1 MTSNPNQYRLSPF
14 TAITR
19 TASRTP
25 RWALT
30 GPANT
35 PYPLIGSIKK
45 RVDQVHDSGLGDLF
59 SNLILGDTIW
69 AQAIV
74 AYRELQKT
82 QYYNANTSLQSLLFR
97 GLADR
102 ESDEARNIFEERA
115 MRYSA
120 TNDVL
125 LFEHILD
132 LYDWVSD
139 VMRGSEGRGADSF
152 ID

>member
-1 MTSNPNQYRLSPF
+1 M
-14 TAITR
+14 
-19 TASRTP
+19 
-25 RWALT
+25 T
-30 GPANT
+30 GPTNT

-45 RVDQVHDSGLGDLF
+45 RVDRVHDSGLGDLF
-59 SNLILGDTIW
+59 SDLILGDTIW
-69 AQAIV
+69 AQSIV

-82 QYYNANTSLQSLLFR
+82 QYYDANASLQSLLFR

-102 ESDEARNIFEERA
+102 ESDEARNVFEERA
-115 MRYSA
+115 MRYA
-120 TNDVL
+120 TMNDVL

-139 VMRGSEGRGADSF
+139 VMRGSEGRRADSF

>member
-1 MTSNPNQYRLSPF
+1 M
-14 TAITR
+14 
-19 TASRTP
+19 
-25 RWALT
+25 
-30 GPANT
+30 
-35 PYPLIGSIKK
+35 
-45 RVDQVHDSGLGDLF
+45 
-59 SNLILGDTIW
+59 
-69 AQAIV
+69 

-82 QYYNANTSLQSLLFR
+82 QYYDANASLQSLLFR

-102 ESDEARNIFEERA
+102 ESDEARNIFKERA
-115 MRYSA
+115 MCYAA

-139 VMRGSEGRGADSF
+139 VMSGSKSRGADSF